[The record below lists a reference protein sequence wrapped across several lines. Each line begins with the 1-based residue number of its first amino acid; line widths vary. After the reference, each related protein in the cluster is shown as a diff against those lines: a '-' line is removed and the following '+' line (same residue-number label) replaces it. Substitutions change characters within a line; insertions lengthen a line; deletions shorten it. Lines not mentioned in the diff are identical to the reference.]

1 VPAILLIDDDADLL
15 HELSEQIRTEL
26 PEEHG
31 IIRTWQPTAEG
42 APPLEQLAT
51 NVGDDI
57 VLVVTDFDLSRTR
70 SGILGDSI
78 IRWCQRRALP
88 AALYTRGDQAQV
100 PAVPDLFELK
110 IPRDRLVGRYIAD
123 LYRGFV
129 DVNTAIGPVIQ
140 DHEARSPAAVLAQAL
155 GNPDLEY
162 ELAQY
167 TVRLGDTSGALT
179 TLVRQ
184 TAPREAEPPA
194 PSPTEIRKVL
204 TYVLGHL
211 MVNAILPYPGP
222 LLPIAALCGY
232 IGTTSNEAATL
243 ASVFEDAA
251 YGGPFGSLDR
261 IFWRLKVDDIIEQQL
276 PPQEAHESY
285 VIRRRAVERTLGREL
300 ERHECTRC
308 GGVNGGFFCPF
319 TRRAVC
325 ERGDCSTA
333 STSWLPLGATACR
346 IEAEFFEEWAPLLGY

>member
-1 VPAILLIDDDADLL
+1 LLIDDNDELL
-15 HELSEQIRTEL
+15 RGLEEQIGAEL
-26 PEEHG
+26 PPEEG
-31 IIRTWQPTAEG
+31 IVRVWQPTAEG
-42 APPLEQLAT
+42 APPLEQLET
-51 NVGDDI
+51 HVRDDV

-110 IPRDRLVGRYIAD
+110 IPRDTPPGKYIAE

-129 DVNTAIGPVIQ
+129 DVNTAVGPVIR
-140 DHEARSPAAVLAQAL
+140 DFEARSPASVLAQVL
-155 GNPDLEY
+155 GDADLEY

-194 PSPTEIRKVL
+194 PSTAEIQRVL
-204 TYVLGHL
+204 AYVLGHL

-222 LLPIAALCGY
+222 LLSMAALCGY
-232 IGTTSNEAATL
+232 IGTAPEEAATL
-243 ASVFEDAA
+243 ARVFAKAA
-251 YGGPFGSLDR
+251 YRGPFGSLDQT
-261 IFWRLKVDDIIEQQL
+261 FWRSKVDTEIGEL
-276 PPQEAHESY
+276 LSPEEPHESY
-285 VIRRRAVERTLGREL
+285 VIRRRAVEQAVDREL
-300 ERHECTRC
+300 APHECLRC
-308 GGVNGGFFCPF
+308 SGINGGFFCPF
-319 TRRAVC
+319 TRRPVC

-333 STSWLPLGATACR
+333 STSWLPPGATACR
-346 IEAEFFEEWAPLLGY
+346 IEMDFFEEWAPLLGY